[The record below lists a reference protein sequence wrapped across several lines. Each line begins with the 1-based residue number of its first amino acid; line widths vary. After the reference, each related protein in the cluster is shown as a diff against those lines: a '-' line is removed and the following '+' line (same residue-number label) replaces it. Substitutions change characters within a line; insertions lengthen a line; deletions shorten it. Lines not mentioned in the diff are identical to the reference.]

1 MHKHQRTLASMKRL
15 LLFFTLITLFAPLI
29 DAQWQWRVSV
39 SDWISGETGTSP
51 DAFLW
56 IPENCQKVNAVMFAN
71 QNMDEETLFELP
83 SFRKHLSEMGIA
95 LIWFAPMLEQQWD
108 VKTGVQQSFDN
119 TLRALA
125 EVSGYDEIATSPLIP
140 FGHSAQATMPWN
152 SPHGIR
158 TEPYV

>member
-1 MHKHQRTLASMKRL
+1 
-15 LLFFTLITLFAPLI
+15 
-29 DAQWQWRVSV
+29 
-39 SDWISGETGTSP
+39 
-51 DAFLW
+51 
-56 IPENCQKVNAVMFAN
+56 
-71 QNMDEETLFELP
+71 
-83 SFRKHLSEMGIA
+83 MGIA

-125 EVSGYDEIATSPLIP
+125 EVSGYDEIATSLLYRSVIRHKQPCHGI
-140 FGHSAQATMPWN
+140 

>member
-71 QNMDEETLFELP
+71 QNMDEETLL
-83 SFRKHLSEMGIA
+83 SFLLSESISQKWG
-95 LIWFAPMLEQQWD
+95 LPLS
-108 VKTGVQQSFDN
+108 GL
-119 TLRALA
+119 LRCL
-125 EVSGYDEIATSPLIP
+125 
-140 FGHSAQATMPWN
+140 N
-152 SPHGIR
+152 SNGM
-158 TEPYV
+158 